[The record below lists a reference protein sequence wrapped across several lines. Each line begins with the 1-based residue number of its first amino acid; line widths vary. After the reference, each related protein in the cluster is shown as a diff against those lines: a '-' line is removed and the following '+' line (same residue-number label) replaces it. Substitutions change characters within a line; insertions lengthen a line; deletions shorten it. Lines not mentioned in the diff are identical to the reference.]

1 MEMTLQCA
9 NDTNRSKSK
18 RSTTNF
24 KLYELIWGP
33 AVKQPEKSLGVIL
46 GMKKKKK
53 WWGCKFYRKTITQS
67 LMSTIMVM
75 VLNLKT
81 WHRLTEKWLSFQN

>member
-46 GMKKKKK
+46 GMKKKKNDEDVN
-53 WWGCKFYRKTITQS
+53 FI
-67 LMSTIMVM
+67 
-75 VLNLKT
+75 
-81 WHRLTEKWLSFQN
+81 EKPSHSH